1 MTDNIIDLDAY
12 RARKPSP
19 SVSRHTDI
27 LAKKNARTAIRQQVS
42 LDLMNRTG
50 DLERLFDFYNHFTEY
65 MDELRELPAI
75 DHSITTE
82 NLAKHMQHM
91 SSLLNQCII
100 KINFAEKK
108 LEKKSDHIQSVTD
121 LIRIMTEI
129 AVNLQNKK
137 G

>member
-1 MTDNIIDLDAY
+1 
-12 RARKPSP
+12 
-19 SVSRHTDI
+19 
-27 LAKKNARTAIRQQVS
+27 
-42 LDLMNRTG
+42 
-50 DLERLFDFYNHFTEY
+50 
-65 MDELRELPAI
+65 LPAI